1 MNLHDFV
8 CLLLHKYFQEKID
21 GHYFD
26 VFISYLG
33 KKEKVRLVGVELI
46 EYKFS
51 KKGFRADLL
60 LKAENGLLLP
70 LEMDITTD
78 NTDRQHKTK
87 REEAFNLGINLIGLH
102 LDQLNLK
109 TSTEEEILQ
118 KIDSSISNG
127 QLFYIVKSKPKK
139 MVWKSSVIY
148 AHTATVKKDYI
159 TFFDVNGTRYF
170 YSKEPLPPKRE
181 RNILKEYSS
190 QSYYISYGED
200 VKIPFKY

>member
-87 REEAFNLGINLIGLH
+87 REEAFNLGISLIGLH

-109 TSTEEEILQ
+109 T
-118 KIDSSISNG
+118 
-127 QLFYIVKSKPKK
+127 YKS
-139 MVWKSSVIY
+139 
-148 AHTATVKKDYI
+148 
-159 TFFDVNGTRYF
+159 FLR
-170 YSKEPLPPKRE
+170 
-181 RNILKEYSS
+181 
-190 QSYYISYGED
+190 
-200 VKIPFKY
+200 